1 MYMYMYSWV
10 FCFKFA
16 ENWLFFY
23 FSAFFAASGM
33 AMFHG
38 YDYLEREKLDIDGED
53 FPAFWDE
60 SNDAE
65 LMVCKKNIS

>member
-1 MYMYMYSWV
+1 
-10 FCFKFA
+10 
-16 ENWLFFY
+16 
-23 FSAFFAASGM
+23 M

-65 LMVCKKNIS
+65 LMVCKKIFPN